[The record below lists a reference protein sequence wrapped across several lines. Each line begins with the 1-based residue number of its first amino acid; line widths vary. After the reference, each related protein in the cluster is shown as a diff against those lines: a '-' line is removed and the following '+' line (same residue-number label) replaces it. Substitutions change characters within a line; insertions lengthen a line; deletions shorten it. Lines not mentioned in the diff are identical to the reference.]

1 MILISDS
8 MRAVGMKDG
17 EYTLGGQNV
26 TVSGPL
32 ATLADGTIA
41 GSATNLYDCM
51 RKAVEMGVPKE
62 QAIRAATINPAV
74 SIGVQDE
81 IGSLE
86 AGKYANIVIAD
97 KELHRRQVIL
107 KGVIL

>member
-1 MILISDS
+1 
-8 MRAVGMKDG
+8 
-17 EYTLGGQNV
+17 
-26 TVSGPL
+26 
-32 ATLADGTIA
+32 
-41 GSATNLYDCM
+41 M

-62 QAIRAATINPAV
+62 QAIRAAAINPAV
-74 SIGVQDE
+74 SIGVRDE
-81 IGSLE
+81 VGSLE